1 MQKTKNNARGIVKYM
16 IKAIELNMM
25 AKTIENSLIVTLIKS
40 SNTGK
45 QFNFKR
51 PRSFFQLLFQFS
63 ICKGK
68 EFLCHS
74 LLKKD
79 PTLTQ
84 LRPLTRIFYVTN
96 YPDIRGHGWKWQDVL
111 KREIQIVPAEYH
123 LIPSCFRFFLLLLPI
138 ASQSD
143 ILLSSVGWLFA
154 AFQFHLIFYGTRTSI
169 KMKTNKQ
176 QRISHFFYNSN
187 FELIKRV

>member
-1 MQKTKNNARGIVKYM
+1 M

-123 LIPSCFRFFLLLLPI
+123 LIPSCFRFFFII
-138 ASQSD
+138 AAHSQPVWHS
-143 ILLSSVGWLFA
+143 I
-154 AFQFHLIFYGTRTSI
+154 IFGRLVICCISI
-169 KMKTNKQ
+169 
-176 QRISHFFYNSN
+176 SSN
-187 FELIKRV
+187 FLWNQDQY